1 MLDYIFLEVIS
12 IIFINIIILIYTFI
26 ASDQLSSMIGLT
38 FYLIL
43 LTPFLLLLENFRSS
57 IIFINY
63 DRSYYNLMM
72 QSLLYI
78 NFLIGLLLF
87 IQILYLFLFS

>member
-1 MLDYIFLEVIS
+1 MEAIS
-12 IIFINIIILIYTFI
+12 IIFINIIILIYSFI
-26 ASDQLSSMIGLT
+26 ASDQLASMIGLT
-38 FYLIL
+38 IYLIL
-43 LTPFLLLLENFRSS
+43 LTPFLLILEDFRSS

-63 DRSYYNLMM
+63 DISYYNLMM
-72 QSLLYI
+72 QILLYI